1 MVLAD
6 LDFNNAGTN
15 DIYEWIATAK
25 TFYEEST
32 STPKTFGDST
42 TPGGAYKG
50 RIQPLVSALQ
60 RRVNANPG
68 TTMAEI
74 SADYTGIEKE
84 IEVAKSDLES
94 AKTRVETLRKPDEQS
109 YYESW
114 FPINRPL
121 KRSSI
126 FIILMIGIFLYIL
139 SFMIAIRTTGINVDI
154 SIAVP
159 PLILI
164 QLSKLF
170 PWQSLVLIGILIIVA
185 TLALLRK
192 I

>member
-1 MVLAD
+1 MVTAD
-6 LDFNNAGTN
+6 LNFNNAGTN
-15 DIYEWIATAK
+15 DINEWINSAK
-25 TFYEEST
+25 NFYET
-32 STPKTFGDST
+32 STAVPKTFGD
-42 TPGGAYKG
+42 PGSAGDAYKG
-50 RIQPLVSALQ
+50 RIQSLVSVLQ
-60 RRVNANPG
+60 RRVNANPA

-74 SADYTGIEKE
+74 NADYTSIEKE

-139 SFMIAIRTTGINVDI
+139 SFMIAIRATGIQVDI
-154 SIAVP
+154 SFAVP

-170 PWQSLVLIGILIIVA
+170 PWQSLVLIGILIIIS